1 MAIIDLQNP
10 SDGQSN
16 LYKKATG
23 FDFHQNSVALNN
35 KKARFRKVNAS
46 LPQSGL
52 SFYAD
57 NHQIGKEQAIGL
69 NNWLERKLGIRMA
82 CFAHASG

>member
-16 LYKKATG
+16 LY
-23 FDFHQNSVALNN
+23 